1 MIISQS
7 KVVYFS
13 GEIQTFGPLGSR
25 SLALGHD
32 EPPDYK
38 PILSL
43 DFVARISFKT
53 GLPVHLSPYWWL
65 LPYQLLSPGAEKA
78 WIIWKQPLLRWHLTS
93 SSDRAITLPWHYPA
107 RQLLLQRGLT
117 IQGEDKLTF
126 KWERPGNPFP
136 RQRQEVEEQER
147 NMGFF
152 FFCLLFYSSG
162 NKEHFSSEGCL
173 TPDIN

>member
-53 GLPVHLSPYWWL
+53 G
-65 LPYQLLSPGAEKA
+65 
-78 WIIWKQPLLRWHLTS
+78 
-93 SSDRAITLPWHYPA
+93 
-107 RQLLLQRGLT
+107 
-117 IQGEDKLTF
+117 
-126 KWERPGNPFP
+126 
-136 RQRQEVEEQER
+136 
-147 NMGFF
+147 
-152 FFCLLFYSSG
+152 
-162 NKEHFSSEGCL
+162 
-173 TPDIN
+173 

>member
-53 GLPVHLSPYWWL
+53 GLPVRLSPY
-65 LPYQLLSPGAEKA
+65 
-78 WIIWKQPLLRWHLTS
+78 
-93 SSDRAITLPWHYPA
+93 
-107 RQLLLQRGLT
+107 
-117 IQGEDKLTF
+117 
-126 KWERPGNPFP
+126 
-136 RQRQEVEEQER
+136 
-147 NMGFF
+147 
-152 FFCLLFYSSG
+152 
-162 NKEHFSSEGCL
+162 
-173 TPDIN
+173 